1 MVHLCEER
9 VEVRGKSISEMAADV
24 TILIEIVACAAML
37 ESGHPIMGFD
47 MVDMIAQ
54 KAKSDLED
62 PKPFIWDEA
71 KNAVIDMLKRG
82 DIDGKND

>member
-24 TILIEIVACAAML
+24 AILIEIVACAAML
-37 ESGHPIMGFD
+37 ESGHPVMGFD
-47 MVDMIAQ
+47 IVDMIAQ

-71 KNAVIDMLKRG
+71 KDAVIDMLKRG
-82 DIDGKND
+82 DIDGKDD

>member
-37 ESGHPIMGFD
+37 ESGHPVMGFD

-71 KNAVIDMLKRG
+71 KNAVIDMLKGGRNG
-82 DIDGKND
+82 DEN

>member
-1 MVHLCEER
+1 MVHLDEER
-9 VEVRGKSISEMAADV
+9 VEVRGKAIPEMAADV

-37 ESGHPIMGFD
+37 ESGHPVMGFD

-71 KNAVIDMLKRG
+71 KNAVIDMLRG
-82 DIDGKND
+82 DKNGKND

>member
-1 MVHLCEER
+1 MVHLDEEH
-9 VEVRGKSISEMAADV
+9 VAVRGKSISEMAADV

-37 ESGHPIMGFD
+37 ESGHPITGFD

-71 KNAVIDMLKRG
+71 KNAVIDMLRG
-82 DIDGKND
+82 DKNGKND